1 MKKTKVLCYGVNKM
15 PDSNDFMPS
24 IHAEHDALLRLPP
37 SKNKKQLESINL
49 LVIRVSVKNKLQG
62 SKPCNDCIQKMRY
75 IPESKG
81 YKLKSIYY
89 SNNVGQIVE
98 TNLANLETDPQ
109 HYTRY
114 YKNMSKKQMNKMK

>member
-1 MKKTKVLCYGVNKM
+1 M
-15 PDSNDFMPS
+15 PDDNDFMPS
-24 IHAEHDALLRLPP
+24 VHAEHDALLRLPTL
-37 SKNKKQLESINL
+37 KNKKKLESINL

-81 YKLKSIYY
+81 YKLKYIYY
-89 SNNVGQIVE
+89 SNNAGQIVE
-98 TNLANLETDPQ
+98 TNLANLENEPQ

-114 YKNMSKKQMNKMK
+114 YKNMRLKLNNNNNK

>member
-1 MKKTKVLCYGVNKM
+1 M
-15 PDSNDFMPS
+15 PDDNDFMPS
-24 IHAEHDALLRLPP
+24 VHAEHDALLRLPTL
-37 SKNKKQLESINL
+37 KNKKNLESINL

-89 SNNVGQIVE
+89 SNNAGQIVE
-98 TNLANLETDPQ
+98 TNLANLENEPQ

-114 YKNMSKKQMNKMK
+114 YKNMRLKSNANANNNKIENNLKR